1 MADQEAFSQSA
12 ALLLQ
17 LKTLALQKQPL
28 FVLFALAGITAAIL
42 EVAILCKVEGVQCK
56 SREFP

>member
-1 MADQEAFSQSA
+1 MADQEAVSQSA

-28 FVLFALAGITAAIL
+28 FVLFALVGITAAIL
-42 EVAILCKVEGVQCK
+42 EIAILCKVEGVQSK